1 MNTPQGIRDYLT
13 LVVQRGGSDLH
24 LTVNAPPAARVNGTL
39 QALEDFHLHADQV
52 RELIIGTMNET
63 QRARLD
69 DEWELDYAIESI
81 RGSSG
86 GTSTSAAGTWR
97 PFTVTSRPK
106 SRIFPPLDITQ

>member
-24 LTVNAPPAARVNGTL
+24 LTVNAPPAARVNGNL
-39 QALEDFHLHADQV
+39 QALEDFHLNADQV

-69 DEWELDYAIESI
+69 EEWELDFQYTLTRKEFNEYCSYLFKRIKKMI
-81 RGSSG
+81 LK
-86 GTSTSAAGTWR
+86 
-97 PFTVTSRPK
+97 TVNEADVKQTEIK
-106 SRIFPPLDITQ
+106 